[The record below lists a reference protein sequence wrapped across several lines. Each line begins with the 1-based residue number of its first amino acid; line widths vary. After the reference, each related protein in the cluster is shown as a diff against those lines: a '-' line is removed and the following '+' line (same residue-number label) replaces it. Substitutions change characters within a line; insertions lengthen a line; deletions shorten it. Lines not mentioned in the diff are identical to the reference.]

1 MKTEDNGPYT
11 GDYGRTHWQQRQKH
25 SYTKQSKTKKKTTRP
40 KGVKMPPAGLQ
51 ICLWPHVTLT
61 SDLLIL
67 KVNLFMSRE
76 PLVSTGIKSGA
87 FVFKIVCLQLW

>member
-1 MKTEDNGPYT
+1 
-11 GDYGRTHWQQRQKH
+11 
-25 SYTKQSKTKKKTTRP
+25 
-40 KGVKMPPAGLQ
+40 MPPPGLQ